1 MLVTHPSSVIYV
13 FFEIWPTFIT
23 SLRGRRW
30 EGKGEGICAPFALLA
45 HFSRVGIFLPF
56 PSNLPRTLSIT
67 TAFRASR
74 APKCPSPSLQTPPS
88 RLFITIAFRASRAP
102 GSPSPVLQTLS
113 RRLSRH
119 YLRFTLN
126 GLSRVYKWNVNENVL
141 ANVREALYDLY
152 SFVSE
157 PFSDRVRNNAGAYN
171 MYGLLL
177 ENQKLFHQAEKAF
190 ERLVIKGSLKK
201 HLLKIVNT
209 DSKSFKFSSVDFFVL
224 LQCNQVASRKWKR
237 RWTTAFEFLVDKS
250 WQSSLVGLKM

>member
-1 MLVTHPSSVIYV
+1 MV
-13 FFEIWPTFIT
+13 
-23 SLRGRRW
+23 W
-30 EGKGEGICAPFALLA
+30 EFAR
-45 HFSRVGIFLPF
+45 FSRFSRTGIFFPF
-56 PSNLPRTLSIT
+56 PSNLPRRLSIT
-67 TAFRASR
+67 IAFRASR
-74 APKCPSPSLQTPPS
+74 APKCPSPFLQ
-88 RLFITIAFRASRAP
+88 I
-102 GSPSPVLQTLS
+102 LQ

-126 GLSRVYKWNVNENVL
+126 GLSIVYKLNVNENI
-141 ANVREALYDLY
+141 REALYNLY
-152 SFVSE
+152 SLVSA

-250 WQSSLVGLKM
+250 WQSSLVGLKL

>member
-1 MLVTHPSSVIYV
+1 MLVTHPSSIIYV
-13 FFEIWPTFIT
+13 FFEIWRTFIT

-45 HFSRVGIFLPF
+45 HFSRVWIFFPF
-56 PSNLPRTLSIT
+56 PSNLPRTLS
-67 TAFRASR
+67 
-74 APKCPSPSLQTPPS
+74 
-88 RLFITIAFRASRAP
+88 ITIAFRASRAP

-126 GLSRVYKWNVNENVL
+126 GLSIVYKWNVNENIL

-152 SFVSE
+152 SFVSD

-250 WQSSLVGLKM
+250 

>member
-1 MLVTHPSSVIYV
+1 MAGV
-13 FFEIWPTFIT
+13 
-23 SLRGRRW
+23 
-30 EGKGEGICAPFALLA
+30 GKGRVREFARLSR
-45 HFSRVGIFLPF
+45 FSRVGIFFPF

-67 TAFRASR
+67 IAFRASR
-74 APKCPSPSLQTPPS
+74 APKCSSPSLQSPPS

-126 GLSRVYKWNVNENVL
+126 GLSIVYKWNVNENIL

-152 SFVSE
+152 SFVSD

-209 DSKSFKFSSVDFFVL
+209 DSTSFKFSSVDFFVL

>member
-1 MLVTHPSSVIYV
+1 MLVTPPSSLIYV

-23 SLRGRRW
+23 SLRSRRW
-30 EGKGEGICAPFALLA
+30 KGNGVGICALFALLA
-45 HFSRVGIFLPF
+45 HRDLLP
-56 PSNLPRTLSIT
+56 LSFKPT
-67 TAFRASR
+67 TQAIYYHCFRASR
-74 APKCPSPSLQTPPS
+74 APKCPSPFLQ
-88 RLFITIAFRASRAP
+88 I
-102 GSPSPVLQTLS
+102 LQ

-126 GLSRVYKWNVNENVL
+126 GLSIVYKLNVNENI
-141 ANVREALYDLY
+141 REALYNLY
-152 SFVSE
+152 SLVSV

-250 WQSSLVGLKM
+250 WQSSLVGLKL